1 MLAELAIEPALH
13 LLQQTN
19 GTVYL
24 MRVPVYGDSGAQ
36 TTPEYHRVW
45 AADND
50 LPEHEDAAAYLRD
63 ARENISRPGVTVRT
77 IVGEGERSNAIANT
91 AVMKNA
97 DLIAMTTH
105 ARTGVSRW
113 LLGSVAGKV
122 IRQAQSPI
130 MLVRHSSRYNHIL
143 VTLDGSELAERI
155 IEAALALAAG
165 YNSRVTFLQVAD
177 AGKSG
182 LRRGAG
188 TATDDESSEP
198 GGETYLEEIISRYEN
213 SGLEIDAII
222 MGGPV
227 AGSILAYA
235 AENNVDLIAMSTHG
249 RSGLRKLIFGSVTE
263 KIMCDSGCAMLIVR
277 PPDQELS

>member
-13 LLQQTN
+13 SVQQAN

-50 LPEHEDAAAYLRD
+50 FPENEDAAAYLRD
-63 ARENISRPGVTVRT
+63 TRESISRPGVTVRT

-91 AVMKNA
+91 AVIKNA

-130 MLVRHSSRYNHIL
+130 MLVRQPSGYKHIL
-143 VTLDGSELAERI
+143 VTLDGSDLAERI
-155 IEAALALAAG
+155 IETALAFAAG
-165 YNSRVTFLQVAD
+165 YNSRVTFLQVTA
-177 AGKSG
+177 AGDSG
-182 LRRGAG
+182 LSGGAS
-188 TATDDESSEP
+188 TATDDERSGSGSEA
-198 GGETYLEEIISRYEN
+198 YLEEIISRYEN
-213 SGLEIDAII
+213 RGLEMDAII
-222 MGGPV
+222 VRGSV
-227 AGSILAYA
+227 ADSILTYA

-249 RSGLRKLIFGSVTE
+249 RSGLRKLVFGSVTE
-263 KIMCDSGCAMLIVR
+263 KIMCDSGCAMLIVH
-277 PPDQELS
+277 PPDQNLC

>member
-1 MLAELAIEPALH
+1 
-13 LLQQTN
+13 
-19 GTVYL
+19 
-24 MRVPVYGDSGAQ
+24 
-36 TTPEYHRVW
+36 
-45 AADND
+45 
-50 LPEHEDAAAYLRD
+50 
-63 ARENISRPGVTVRT
+63 VR
-77 IVGEGERSNAIANT
+77 
-91 AVMKNA
+91 
-97 DLIAMTTH
+97 
-105 ARTGVSRW
+105 
-113 LLGSVAGKV
+113 
-122 IRQAQSPI
+122 QP
-130 MLVRHSSRYNHIL
+130 SRYNHIL
-143 VTLDGSELAERI
+143 VTLDGSELAEHI
-155 IEAALALAAG
+155 IEAALTLAAG

-177 AGKSG
+177 AGESG

-198 GGETYLEEIISRYEN
+198 GSETYLEEIISRYEN

-277 PPDQELS
+277 PPDRELS